1 MSAGYRSSRPNGR
14 VFTVYA
20 AALAVVLLGSTAPS
34 PLYAVY
40 QQEWHFTSALLTV
53 VFAVYA
59 IALLGALLV
68 FGRLSDHIG
77 RRPITI
83 AALLITIASMITFL
97 TAHGVTGILIARLL
111 QGLGAGAATAAATS
125 ALLDVEAP
133 GSGRAALASTIVPG
147 LAMATGS
154 LGAAALVQYGPAPTH
169 LIWAVL
175 IVLLTAAT
183 IGVLCLPESTE
194 RRPGALRSLRPTVS
208 VPAPARSAF
217 FAAVPGFVAV
227 WALSAFYLALGPKL
241 SATMTNSGNTVLDTV
256 IVALLT
262 GTGSLA
268 SIPLRAAP
276 VAVLSRLGL
285 GILLTGTAT
294 ALLSICLSAPVLL
307 FIGSGIA
314 GVGWGLAYL
323 GLYRA
328 LVRLAYA
335 RSRAGMVSSIY
346 VVAYLAVGIPA
357 VAAGVST
364 TLAGL
369 LPTAIAYLILIMILS
384 AIAFAV
390 ALRTRPILPSAAPN
404 GAPAAPR

>member
-1 MSAGYRSSRPNGR
+1 M
-14 VFTVYA
+14 YA